1 MVSMVAAVNLITK
14 VAFVVIGVAAVTFST
29 EVAVRVGVTLPTV
42 VAVEVAAFTL
52 DNDGCCDSCYSNY

>member
-1 MVSMVAAVNLITK
+1 MAVAVLGVVAVTFVAEVAAVVSI
-14 VAFVVIGVAAVTFST
+14 
-29 EVAVRVGVTLPTV
+29 TLPTV